1 MSRKWY
7 MLGLLAFAAACG
19 GADDES
25 ELDDLDTIDAE
36 EQTLPAPP
44 PMDTT
49 MMGTDSMMMDS
60 MTHDTMGM

>member
-19 GADDES
+19 GTDES

-36 EQTLPAPP
+36 EQTLPPAA

-49 MMGTDSMMMDS
+49 MMGTDTMMMDT
-60 MTHDTMGM
+60 MMHDTMGM